1 MTSETEAMI
10 RVNHAGEYGAVRIY
24 AGQLAALK
32 NTAQAPLIEHMK
44 AQEGEHLQL
53 FTQLIHERE
62 IRPTVFQP
70 LWHVGGF
77 VMGYITGLL
86 GEKAAHACTVAVEE
100 VIEDH
105 YGVQLQCLDHDANES
120 DLRTI
125 IERCQADEIAH
136 KYMAQAEISKQSH
149 ETKEAL
155 YPVLSTVIRGIS
167 RAAIWLSTRL

>member
-1 MTSETEAMI
+1 MMSKTKAMI

-32 NTAQAPLIEHMK
+32 NTAQAPIIEHMK
-44 AQEGEHLQL
+44 TQEEEHLKF

-77 VMGYITGLL
+77 MMGYITGLL

-100 VIEDH
+100 VIENH
-105 YGVQLQCLDHDANES
+105 YGDQIHCLAHDGNES
-120 DLRTI
+120 DLRNI
-125 IERCQADEIAH
+125 IERCQADEISH
-136 KYMAQAEISKQSH
+136 KHMAQAEISKQSY
-149 ETKEAL
+149 ESEVVP